1 MRQTR
6 PDTMKAAAIDRFG
19 GIETIRLQTLPVP
32 DVGPEEV
39 LIRVESA
46 GVGAWDP
53 FEREGGFAKRFG
65 THEKFPYVLGTD
77 GAGTVAQ
84 VGEQVKGFKEGDRV
98 YATVLANPKGGFYAE
113 FAAVKADNVSQVPDK
128 LTTERAG
135 VMPSD
140 ALTALQGLDDML
152 GLKSGETLL
161 IFGAGGGI
169 GHLAV
174 QLAKRM
180 GARVLAVASG
190 EDGVALVRR
199 LGADVVINGRKDDV
213 AAAARA
219 FAPAGL
225 DAALVTAGGE
235 MAERA
240 LAALRAGGRV
250 AYPHGVAP
258 EPKVGPGVRTSNY
271 DVNIDRGAIAKLNR
285 LIEAG
290 PFEVHVAR
298 TFPLDQAAAAQRALA
313 EHYLGKL
320 ALRPR

>member
-1 MRQTR
+1 MR
-6 PDTMKAAAIDRFG
+6 AAAIDRFG
-19 GIETIRLQTLPVP
+19 GVETISLQTLPVP
-32 DVGPEEV
+32 KVGPEEV

-53 FEREGGFAKRFG
+53 FEREGGFAERFG
-65 THEKFPYVLGTD
+65 TGKKFPYVLGTD
-77 GAGTVAQ
+77 GAGTVVQ
-84 VGEQVKGFKEGDRV
+84 VGEQVNGLKEGDRV
-98 YATVLANPKGGFYAE
+98 YAAVLANPKGGFYAE
-113 FAAVKADNVSQVPDK
+113 FAAVKADNVAQVPDK
-128 LTTERAG
+128 LTTEQAG
-135 VMPSD
+135 VMASD
-140 ALTALQGLDDML
+140 ALTALQGLDDKL
-152 GLKSGETLL
+152 GLKPGETLL

-180 GARVLAVASG
+180 GARVLALASG
-190 EDGVALVRR
+190 EDGVALARR
-199 LGADVVINGRKDDV
+199 LGADVVVNGRKDDV

-235 MAERA
+235 TTDRA
-240 LAALRAGGRV
+240 LAALRTGGRV

-258 EPKVGPGVRTSNY
+258 DPKVRPDVRVSNY
-271 DVNIDRGAIAKLNR
+271 DVIIDRGAIAKLNR
-285 LIEAG
+285 LIEVG

-298 TFPLDQAAAAQRALA
+298 TFPLDQAAAAQQALA